1 MSSVA
6 SPEGLIHL
14 GMDTSKN
21 TIVVAT
27 LLPGEE
33 SPVTDRIFNE
43 EEAIRRL
50 VGRFPDRSVLRA
62 WYEAGPGGYDLY
74 RLLASMGVACQVV
87 APSLIPKGGSDKVKT
102 DKRDSRRLARLGRA
116 GELTPIRVPS
126 PGEEAVRDL
135 ARARDAV
142 LADRKRARQ
151 RLTAV
156 LMRHGRIWR
165 GGSYWT
171 AAHRAWIAAQRYGE
185 PALASAIGY
194 YRATLEVREAE
205 LAAVEAELMPWAGR
219 EPLAGPV
226 ARLGCYRGIAE
237 LGGLTLA
244 AEVVD
249 WRRFPAA
256 RAFMSYTGLVPSEYS
271 SGERTRRGHI
281 TKAGSEPVRTAL
293 TEAAWAYRH
302 APAIGA
308 GLRRRQ
314 DGAAAETLARSW
326 TAQRRLHAR
335 YVHLVHAGGKAAPE
349 AVVAVAR
356 ELAGFVWAEMTA
368 ASPACMTR
376 PSRWRAG
383 TLAVA
388 GTIPVNDV
396 GTKVIPGSSQGHH
409 PAGDRPAVP
418 TRGYESGSDGRSRH
432 PASARHPCRPRP
444 PPGQATGTPCPGC
457 PSVPAGRTPA
467 SRAPAASLRE
477 RYAPL

>member
-33 SPVTDRIFNE
+33 SPVTDRVFNE

-50 VGRFPDRSVLRA
+50 IGRFEDRSVLRC

-74 RLLASMGVACQVV
+74 RLLTSVGVACQVV
-87 APSLIPKGGSDKVKT
+87 APSLIPRGGSDKVKT

-116 GELTPIRVPS
+116 GELTPVRVPS
-126 PGEEAVRDL
+126 PAEEAVRDL
-135 ARARDAV
+135 ARARAV
-142 LADRKRARQ
+142 VLDDRKRARQ
-151 RLTAV
+151 RLIAV

-171 AAHRAWIAAQRYGE
+171 AAHRAWITAQRFGE
-185 PALASAIGY
+185 PALALAVGH
-194 YRATLEVREAE
+194 YRAALEVREAE
-205 LAAVEAELMPWAGR
+205 LAAIEAELAPWAAR

-256 RAFMSYTGLVPSEYS
+256 RAFMSYTGLVPAEYS

-293 TEAAWAYRH
+293 TEAACAYRH
-302 APAIGA
+302 VPAIGA

-314 DGAAAETLARSW
+314 AGAAPETLARSW
-326 TAQRRLHAR
+326 KAQRRLHAR
-335 YVHLVHAGGKAAPE
+335 YAHLVHAGGKAAPE

-368 ASPACMTR
+368 A
-376 PSRWRAG
+376 
-383 TLAVA
+383 
-388 GTIPVNDV
+388 
-396 GTKVIPGSSQGHH
+396 
-409 PAGDRPAVP
+409 
-418 TRGYESGSDGRSRH
+418 
-432 PASARHPCRPRP
+432 
-444 PPGQATGTPCPGC
+444 
-457 PSVPAGRTPA
+457 
-467 SRAPAASLRE
+467 
-477 RYAPL
+477 